1 MLEDEPSSKGMN
13 TLSQLQNETK
23 QHYFFPF
30 FLLALPP
37 AETQPT
43 PPYVSLWFRQWES
56 RACTI
61 WVWRQGG
68 GYLQHADGTEAMT
81 ISKTLSLAPHER
93 YTKKWPEEIFAK
105 HITKQTPGI
114 MSTLRSHSLGS
125 HKGIC
130 ASAAQSFI
138 TGFWSS
144 TLHPA
149 ISTMNGKPQATF
161 MCKLL
166 AHWMLQV
173 TFNLN
178 NIVGNNQVLAFAR
191 AASLCLSDCC
201 TQNNRA
207 DTFN

>member
-1 MLEDEPSSKGMN
+1 MPPTNKVVSKNSIELAESNKLLEDEPSSKRMSI
-13 TLSQLQNETK
+13 LSQLQNQTK

-43 PPYVSLWFRQWES
+43 PPYASLWIRQREG
-56 RACTI
+56 RAGTI

-68 GYLQHADGTEAMT
+68 GYLQRTDGTEATT
-81 ISKTLSLAPHER
+81 ISKTPSLAPHER
-93 YTKKWPEEIFAK
+93 YTKKLPEEIFAK
-105 HITKQTPGI
+105 HITKQTTGI
-114 MSTLRSHSLGS
+114 MSALQSHSLGS

-130 ASAAQSFI
+130 APTAQSFI

-149 ISTMNGKPQATF
+149 VSIMKRKPQAIF

-178 NIVGNNQVLAFAR
+178 IMR
-191 AASLCLSDCC
+191 
-201 TQNNRA
+201 
-207 DTFN
+207 